1 MGAGMVDEFIKRK
14 QYKLI
19 LLFGFLVGFTA
30 TITEPTL
37 FVIAQKAALASN
49 GRIDETI
56 LRYVVALA
64 V

>member
-1 MGAGMVDEFIKRK
+1 MGAGLTDEFIRRK

-19 LLFGFLVGFTA
+19 LVFGFLVGFAA

-37 FVIAQKAALASN
+37 FVIAQKASVASA